1 MSMVKRKVNEL
12 QGVKFNGEVV
22 SGLKIDGELLV
33 EASYPIT
40 YITTSGT
47 SVYKTWADW
56 DFLKK
61 PDGHYPT
68 SYKSSVGE
76 TLDTPY
82 TGERNKPN
90 NGGSFRFYGYFK
102 DLTCTQAFDGV
113 IPPGTTG
120 EVVVYAKIKMT
131 ATPYY

>member
-1 MSMVKRKVNEL
+1 MVKRKLNEL
-12 QGVKFNGEVV
+12 VGVKLNG
-22 SGLKIDGELLV
+22 SAMAGLKVDGEILI

-40 YITTSGT
+40 YISTSGT
-47 SVYKTWADW
+47 AIYRTWADW

-61 PDGHYPT
+61 PTGHYPT

-76 TLDTPY
+76 TIDTPY
-82 TGERNKPN
+82 TGERSKPN
-90 NGGSFRFYGYFK
+90 NGGSFRFYGYYK

-131 ATPYY
+131 ATPFY